1 MKCIISMT
9 RSIRKILRSRF
20 GIEVAYAKYCPLLS
34 ENKIFSY
41 YLGHEAKVDMVFDVG
56 ANIGQSALE
65 LSKSFLEAT
74 IHSFEPFQ
82 ENFKKL
88 QQNTRDVPSIHPH
101 RLALT
106 DRNGSIEV
114 LVDTVENSEW
124 NSITSERQKTLAQSS
139 SSRQEKVDL
148 MTGDSFCD
156 SHLINQID
164 ILKVDTEGHDLEVI
178 KGFDQRFKKGSIRSV
193 LVEVGFLQD
202 LTHGNFQ
209 LINEYLTSQGM
220 LLAGFYETCYF
231 ESGKCEFTNA
241 LYINTRTIH
250 ERIEK

>member
-1 MKCIISMT
+1 MSYITSIN
-9 RSIRKILRSRF
+9 RSVRKILRSRF
-20 GIEVAYAKYCPLLS
+20 GIEVAYAKYCPRLS
-34 ENKIFSY
+34 ENKVFRY
-41 YLGHEAKVDMVFDVG
+41 YLGQEAKVGMVFDIG

-65 LSKSFLEAT
+65 LSKSFQEAT
-74 IHSFEPFQ
+74 IHSFEPFH

-88 QQNTRDVPSIHPH
+88 EQNTRGVSSIHPH

-106 DRNGSIEV
+106 DRNGSMEV
-114 LVDTVENSEW
+114 LVDNVENSEW

-139 SSRQEKVDL
+139 SSLQEKVEL
-148 MTGDSFCD
+148 MTGDSFCN
-156 SHLINQID
+156 SNLIDRID
-164 ILKVDTEGHDLEVI
+164 ILKVDTEGHDFEVV
-178 KGFDQRFKKGSIRSV
+178 KGFDKLFEKEGIRSV

-220 LLAGFYETCYF
+220 KLAGFYETCYF

-241 LYINTRTIH
+241 LYI
-250 ERIEK
+250 KDS